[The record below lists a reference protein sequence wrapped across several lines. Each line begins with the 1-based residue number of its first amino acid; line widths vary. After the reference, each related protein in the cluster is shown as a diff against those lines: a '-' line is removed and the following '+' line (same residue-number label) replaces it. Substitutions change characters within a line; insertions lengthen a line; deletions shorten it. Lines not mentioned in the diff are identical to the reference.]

1 MKIFD
6 KKDFAKLLIKYRYLS
21 IGLVLIVVCLLATG
35 LTKLTFNPDLETYFP
50 EGHPAVIRYNEIDD
64 MFIPTDNLIIAVHS
78 NEGTLFNGD
87 SLKVIEE
94 LTKKS
99 WTIPYSVRVDSL
111 TNYSYVKSVN
121 DDLIVEPFIEEAEKK
136 SIEFFEKREN
146 LVAGEDI
153 IYKSLISEDKKTSV
167 VSIIVDPPG
176 PNKEDQNSELINYLL
191 GFIEPIKESNENL
204 DIRLL
209 GNPYLDY
216 ISPRIVKAE
225 MPVVMPLMLLL
236 IFLIVF
242 LMIRSYTAVLA
253 TFIVILMSLIAT
265 FGSIGLL
272 GNPLNQMVST
282 IPILIITLA
291 LADCI
296 HLFSIYFQNRIKGIS
311 SKESMEKSLE
321 MNIQP
326 LFLTTISTCIGFLCL
341 NFIEVTPL
349 RDLGNAVAIGIGFAF
364 IFTIFF
370 IAPIVSFFEVKTASK
385 VTKQTRFSTSV
396 GSFILKNG
404 NKLIFSITSIS
415 FLILLCIPMNELD
428 ENPTQMYAE
437 GFTSFSSDTLWLD
450 EKLSVTFPVNFL
462 ATNEEGQVSDP
473 NFLKILDKFSVW
485 LEEREQVNHVT
496 SLANNMKNLNKSM
509 HGDDP
514 EWKRI
519 PENADLSAQY
529 LFFYEMS
536 LPMGLD
542 LNSSISQDRKSTKI
556 SATLKDMSSNE
567 FKEFNNEVLRY
578 LRQNNLENMISEAS
592 SFRVIFTYMTEAI
605 VNSLLYGLFIGI
617 LLITLIIGLFF
628 RSYLLP
634 ALSIFPNILPIGMGF
649 GLWGLFVGEVGFM
662 VAVGMGSTLGVIVD
676 FTVHFLSKYELA
688 RKELKKS
695 VEESVIYSF
704 ETVGFALII
713 MTVVLALGFS
723 VLNLVT
729 FIPIQDFAKFS
740 VICFIGGLIINFL
753 FLPNLLMKFD
763 KRKFD

>member
-1 MKIFD
+1 MKFFD

-176 PNKEDQNSELINYLL
+176 PNKEDQNSELINYIL

-236 IFLIVF
+236 IFFIVF
-242 LMIRSYTAVLA
+242 LMIRSYVAVLA
-253 TFIVILMSLIAT
+253 TFVVILMSLIAT
-265 FGSIGLL
+265 FGSIGIL
-272 GNPLNQMVST
+272 GSPLNQMVTT

-341 NFIEVTPL
+341 NFIEVAPL
-349 RDLGNAVAIGIGFAF
+349 RDFGNAVAIGIGFAF

-462 ATNEEGQVSDP
+462 ATNKEGQVSDP
-473 NFLKILDKFSVW
+473 DFLKILDKFSVW

-514 EWKRI
+514 EWKKI

-556 SATLKDMSSNE
+556 SATLKDMSANE
-567 FKEFNNEVLRY
+567 FKEFNNEVLGY
-578 LRQNNLENMISEAS
+578 LQQNNLENMISEPS
-592 SFRVIFTYMTEAI
+592 SFRVIFTYMVEAI

-649 GLWGLFVGEVGFM
+649 GLWGLFVGDVGFM
-662 VAVGMGSTLGVIVD
+662 VAVGMGSTLGVIID

-688 RKELKKS
+688 RKEFKKS

-763 KRKFD
+763 KRKF

>member
-21 IGLVLIVVCLLATG
+21 ISLVLIVVCLLATG

-242 LMIRSYTAVLA
+242 LMIRSYAAVLA

-473 NFLKILDKFSVW
+473 DFLKILDKFSVW

-688 RKELKKS
+688 RKEFKKS

-740 VICFIGGLIINFL
+740 VICFVGGLIINFL

-763 KRKFD
+763 KRKF

>member
-1 MKIFD
+1 MKFFD

-21 IGLVLIVVCLLATG
+21 IGLVLIAVCLLATG

-176 PNKEDQNSELINYLL
+176 PNKEDQNSELINYIL

-236 IFLIVF
+236 IFFIVF
-242 LMIRSYTAVLA
+242 LMIRSYVAVLA
-253 TFIVILMSLIAT
+253 TFVVILMSLIAT
-265 FGSIGLL
+265 FGSIGIL
-272 GNPLNQMVST
+272 GNPLNQMVTT

-296 HLFSIYFQNRIKGIS
+296 HLFSIYFQNRVKGIS

-341 NFIEVTPL
+341 NFIEVAPL
-349 RDLGNAVAIGIGFAF
+349 RDFGNAVAIGIGFAF

-473 NFLKILDKFSVW
+473 DFLKILDKFSVW

-514 EWKRI
+514 EWKKI

-556 SATLKDMSSNE
+556 SATLKDMSANE
-567 FKEFNNEVLRY
+567 FKEFNNEVLGY
-578 LRQNNLENMISEAS
+578 LRQNNLENMISEPS
-592 SFRVIFTYMTEAI
+592 SFRVIFTYMVEAI

-649 GLWGLFVGEVGFM
+649 GLWGLFVGDVGFM

-688 RKELKKS
+688 RKEFKKS

-763 KRKFD
+763 KRKF

>member
-21 IGLVLIVVCLLATG
+21 IGLVIIVVCLLATG

-94 LTKKS
+94 LTRKS

-176 PNKEDQNSELINYLL
+176 PNKEDQNSELINYIL

-242 LMIRSYTAVLA
+242 LMIRSYVAVLA
-253 TFIVILMSLIAT
+253 TFVVILMSLIAT
-265 FGSIGLL
+265 FGSIGIL
-272 GNPLNQMVST
+272 GSPLNQMVTT

-296 HLFSIYFQNRIKGIS
+296 HLFSIYFQNRVKGIS

-341 NFIEVTPL
+341 NFIEVAPL
-349 RDLGNAVAIGIGFAF
+349 RDFGNAVAIGIGFAF

-473 NFLKILDKFSVW
+473 DFLKILDKFSVW

-514 EWKRI
+514 EWKKI

-556 SATLKDMSSNE
+556 SATLKDMSANE
-567 FKEFNNEVLRY
+567 FKEFNNEVLGY
-578 LRQNNLENMISEAS
+578 IQQNNLENMISEPS
-592 SFRVIFTYMTEAI
+592 SFRVIFTYMVEAI

-634 ALSIFPNILPIGMGF
+634 TLSIFPNILPIGMGF
-649 GLWGLFVGEVGFM
+649 GLWGLFVGDVGFM

-688 RKELKKS
+688 RKEFKKS

-763 KRKFD
+763 KRKF

>member
-1 MKIFD
+1 MKIFY

-21 IGLVLIVVCLLATG
+21 IGLVLIVVCILATG

-50 EGHPAVIRYNEIDD
+50 EGHPAVVRYNEIDD

-136 SIEFFEKREN
+136 SIEFIERRKD

-176 PNKEDQNSELINYLL
+176 PNKEDQNSELINYIL

-242 LMIRSYTAVLA
+242 LMIRSYVAVLA
-253 TFIVILMSLIAT
+253 TFVVILMSLIAT
-265 FGSIGLL
+265 FGSIGIL
-272 GNPLNQMVST
+272 GNPLNQMVTT

-473 NFLKILDKFSVW
+473 DFLKILDKFSVW

-514 EWKRI
+514 EWKKI

-567 FKEFNNEVLRY
+567 FKEFNNEVLGY
-578 LRQNNLENMISEAS
+578 LRQNNLENMISEPS
-592 SFRVIFTYMTEAI
+592 SFRVIFTYMVEAI

-649 GLWGLFVGEVGFM
+649 GLWGLFVGDVGFM

-688 RKELKKS
+688 RKEFKKS

-763 KRKFD
+763 KRKF

>member
-1 MKIFD
+1 MKIFY

-21 IGLVLIVVCLLATG
+21 IGLVLIVVCILATG

-94 LTKKS
+94 LTRKS

-136 SIEFFEKREN
+136 SIEFIERRKD

-176 PNKEDQNSELINYLL
+176 PNKEDQNSELINYIL

-242 LMIRSYTAVLA
+242 LMIRSYVAVLA
-253 TFIVILMSLIAT
+253 TFVVILMSLIAT
-265 FGSIGLL
+265 FGSIGIL
-272 GNPLNQMVST
+272 GNPLNQMVTT

-341 NFIEVTPL
+341 NFIEVAPL
-349 RDLGNAVAIGIGFAF
+349 RDFGNAVAIGIGFAF

-473 NFLKILDKFSVW
+473 DFLKILDKFSVW

-514 EWKRI
+514 EWKKI

-567 FKEFNNEVLRY
+567 FKEFNNEVLGY
-578 LRQNNLENMISEAS
+578 LRQNNLENMISEPS
-592 SFRVIFTYMTEAI
+592 SFRVIFTYMVEAI

-649 GLWGLFVGEVGFM
+649 GLWGLFVGDVGFM

-688 RKELKKS
+688 RKEFKKS

-763 KRKFD
+763 KRKF

>member
-1 MKIFD
+1 MKFFD

-21 IGLVLIVVCLLATG
+21 IGLVLIAVCLLATG

-176 PNKEDQNSELINYLL
+176 PNKEDQNSELINYIL

-236 IFLIVF
+236 IFFIVF
-242 LMIRSYTAVLA
+242 LMIRSYVAVLA
-253 TFIVILMSLIAT
+253 TFVVILMSLIAT
-265 FGSIGLL
+265 FGSIGIL
-272 GNPLNQMVST
+272 GSPLNQMVTT

-296 HLFSIYFQNRIKGIS
+296 HLFSIYFQNRVKGIS

-341 NFIEVTPL
+341 NFIEVAPL
-349 RDLGNAVAIGIGFAF
+349 RDFGNAVAIGIGFAF

-473 NFLKILDKFSVW
+473 DFLKILDKFSVW

-514 EWKRI
+514 EWKKI

-556 SATLKDMSSNE
+556 SATLKDMSANE
-567 FKEFNNEVLRY
+567 FKEFNNEVLGY
-578 LRQNNLENMISEAS
+578 LQQNNLENMISEPS
-592 SFRVIFTYMTEAI
+592 SFRVIFTYMVEAI

-649 GLWGLFVGEVGFM
+649 GLWGLFVGDVGFM

-688 RKELKKS
+688 RKEFKKS

-763 KRKFD
+763 KRKF

>member
-1 MKIFD
+1 MKFFD

-21 IGLVLIVVCLLATG
+21 IGLVIIVVCLLATG

-176 PNKEDQNSELINYLL
+176 PNKEDQNTELINYIL

-236 IFLIVF
+236 IFFIVF
-242 LMIRSYTAVLA
+242 LMIRSYVAVLA
-253 TFIVILMSLIAT
+253 TFVVILMSLIAT
-265 FGSIGLL
+265 FGSIGIL
-272 GNPLNQMVST
+272 GSPLNQMVTT

-296 HLFSIYFQNRIKGIS
+296 HLFSIYFQNRVKGIS

-341 NFIEVTPL
+341 NFIEVAPL
-349 RDLGNAVAIGIGFAF
+349 RDFGNAVAIGIGFAF

-473 NFLKILDKFSVW
+473 DFLKILDKFSVW

-514 EWKRI
+514 EWKKI

-556 SATLKDMSSNE
+556 SATLKDMSANE
-567 FKEFNNEVLRY
+567 FKEFNNEVLGY
-578 LRQNNLENMISEAS
+578 LQQNNLENMISEPS
-592 SFRVIFTYMTEAI
+592 SFRVIFTYMVEAI

-649 GLWGLFVGEVGFM
+649 GLWGLFVGDVGFM

-688 RKELKKS
+688 RKEFKKS

-763 KRKFD
+763 KRKF

>member
-21 IGLVLIVVCLLATG
+21 IGLVIIVVCLLATG

-136 SIEFFEKREN
+136 SIEFIERRKD

-176 PNKEDQNSELINYLL
+176 PNKEDQNSELINYIL

-242 LMIRSYTAVLA
+242 LMIRSYVAVLA

-265 FGSIGLL
+265 FGSIGIL
-272 GNPLNQMVST
+272 GNPLNQMVTT

-296 HLFSIYFQNRIKGIS
+296 HLFSIYFQNRVKGIS

-341 NFIEVTPL
+341 NFIEVAPL
-349 RDLGNAVAIGIGFAF
+349 RDFGNAVAIGIGFAF

-404 NKLIFSITSIS
+404 NKLILSITSIS

-473 NFLKILDKFSVW
+473 DFLEILDKFSVW

-514 EWKRI
+514 EWKKI

-556 SATLKDMSSNE
+556 SATLKDMSANE
-567 FKEFNNEVLRY
+567 FKEFNNEVLGY
-578 LRQNNLENMISEAS
+578 IQQNNLENMISEPS
-592 SFRVIFTYMTEAI
+592 SFRVIFTYMVEAI

-634 ALSIFPNILPIGMGF
+634 TLSIFPNILPIGMGF
-649 GLWGLFVGEVGFM
+649 GLWGLFVGDVGFM

-688 RKELKKS
+688 RKEFKKS

-763 KRKFD
+763 KRKF

>member
-1 MKIFD
+1 MKFFD

-21 IGLVLIVVCLLATG
+21 IGLVLIAVCLLATG

-176 PNKEDQNSELINYLL
+176 PNKEDQNSELINYIL

-236 IFLIVF
+236 IFFIVF
-242 LMIRSYTAVLA
+242 LMIRSYVAVLA
-253 TFIVILMSLIAT
+253 TFVVILMSLIAT
-265 FGSIGLL
+265 FGSIGIL
-272 GNPLNQMVST
+272 GSPLNQMVTT

-296 HLFSIYFQNRIKGIS
+296 HLFSIYFQNRVKGIS

-341 NFIEVTPL
+341 NFIEVAPL
-349 RDLGNAVAIGIGFAF
+349 RDFGNAVAIGIGFAF

-473 NFLKILDKFSVW
+473 DFLKILDKFSVW

-514 EWKRI
+514 EWKKI

-567 FKEFNNEVLRY
+567 FKEFNNEVLGY
-578 LRQNNLENMISEAS
+578 LRQNNLENMISEPS
-592 SFRVIFTYMTEAI
+592 SFRVIFTYMVEAI

-649 GLWGLFVGEVGFM
+649 GLWGLFVGDVGFM

-688 RKELKKS
+688 RKEFKKS

-763 KRKFD
+763 KRKF

>member
-1 MKIFD
+1 MKFFD

-21 IGLVLIVVCLLATG
+21 IGLVLIAVCLLATG

-176 PNKEDQNSELINYLL
+176 PNKEDQNSELINYIL

-242 LMIRSYTAVLA
+242 LMIRSYVAVLA

-265 FGSIGLL
+265 FGSIGIL
-272 GNPLNQMVST
+272 GNPLNQMVTT

-296 HLFSIYFQNRIKGIS
+296 HLFSIYFQNRVKGIS
-311 SKESMEKSLE
+311 SKESMENSLE

-341 NFIEVTPL
+341 NFIEVAPL
-349 RDLGNAVAIGIGFAF
+349 RDFGNAVAIGIGFAF

-473 NFLKILDKFSVW
+473 DFLEILDKFSVW

-514 EWKRI
+514 EWKKI

-567 FKEFNNEVLRY
+567 FKEFNNEVLGY
-578 LRQNNLENMISEAS
+578 LRQNNLENMISEPS
-592 SFRVIFTYMTEAI
+592 SFRVIFTYMVEAI

-649 GLWGLFVGEVGFM
+649 GLWGLFVGDVGFM

-688 RKELKKS
+688 RKEFKKS

-763 KRKFD
+763 KRKF

>member
-21 IGLVLIVVCLLATG
+21 IGLVIIVACLLATG

-50 EGHPAVIRYNEIDD
+50 QGHPAVVRYNEIDD

-78 NEGTLFNGD
+78 NEGTLFNND

-94 LTKKS
+94 LTRKS

-136 SIEFFEKREN
+136 SIEFIERRKD

-176 PNKEDQNSELINYLL
+176 PNKEEQNSELINYIL

-242 LMIRSYTAVLA
+242 LMIRSYAAVLA

-265 FGSIGLL
+265 FGSIGIL
-272 GNPLNQMVST
+272 GNPLNQMVTT

-349 RDLGNAVAIGIGFAF
+349 RDLGNAVAVGIGFAF

-385 VTKQTRFSTSV
+385 VTKQTRISTSV

-473 NFLKILDKFSVW
+473 DFLKILDKFSVW

-514 EWKRI
+514 EWKKI

-567 FKEFNNEVLRY
+567 FKEFNNEVLGY
-578 LRQNNLENMISEAS
+578 LRQNNLENMISEPS
-592 SFRVIFTYMTEAI
+592 SFRVIFTYMVEAI

-649 GLWGLFVGEVGFM
+649 GLWGLFVGDVGFM

-688 RKELKKS
+688 RKEFKKS

-763 KRKFD
+763 KRKF

>member
-176 PNKEDQNSELINYLL
+176 PNKEDQNSELINYVL

-473 NFLKILDKFSVW
+473 DFLKILDKFSVW

-740 VICFIGGLIINFL
+740 VICFVGGLIINFL

-763 KRKFD
+763 KRKF

>member
-1 MKIFD
+1 MKFFD

-21 IGLVLIVVCLLATG
+21 IGLVLIAVCLLATG

-176 PNKEDQNSELINYLL
+176 PNKEDQNSELINYIL

-236 IFLIVF
+236 IFFIVF
-242 LMIRSYTAVLA
+242 LMIRSYVAVLA
-253 TFIVILMSLIAT
+253 TFVVILMSLIAT
-265 FGSIGLL
+265 FGSIGIL
-272 GNPLNQMVST
+272 GSPLNQMVTT

-296 HLFSIYFQNRIKGIS
+296 HLFSIYFQNRVKGIS

-341 NFIEVTPL
+341 NFIEVAPL
-349 RDLGNAVAIGIGFAF
+349 RDFGNAVAIGIGFAF

-473 NFLKILDKFSVW
+473 DFLKILDKFSVW

-514 EWKRI
+514 EWKKI

-556 SATLKDMSSNE
+556 SATLKDMSANE
-567 FKEFNNEVLRY
+567 FKEFNNEVLGY
-578 LRQNNLENMISEAS
+578 LQQNNLENMISEPS
-592 SFRVIFTYMTEAI
+592 SFRVIFTYMVEAI

-649 GLWGLFVGEVGFM
+649 GLWGLFVGDVGFM

-688 RKELKKS
+688 RKEFKKS

-753 FLPNLLMKFD
+753 FLPNLLIKFD
-763 KRKFD
+763 KRKF

>member
-21 IGLVLIVVCLLATG
+21 IGLVIIVVCLLATG

-176 PNKEDQNSELINYLL
+176 PNKEDQNSELINYIL

-236 IFLIVF
+236 IFFIVF
-242 LMIRSYTAVLA
+242 LMIRSYVAVLA
-253 TFIVILMSLIAT
+253 TFVVILMSLIAT
-265 FGSIGLL
+265 FGSIGIL
-272 GNPLNQMVST
+272 GSPLNQMVTT

-296 HLFSIYFQNRIKGIS
+296 HLFSIYFQNRVKGIS

-341 NFIEVTPL
+341 NFIEVAPL
-349 RDLGNAVAIGIGFAF
+349 RDFGNAVAIGIGFAF

-462 ATNEEGQVSDP
+462 ATNKEGQVSDP
-473 NFLKILDKFSVW
+473 DFLKILDKFSVW

-514 EWKRI
+514 EWKKI

-556 SATLKDMSSNE
+556 SATLKDMSANE
-567 FKEFNNEVLRY
+567 FKEFNNEVLGY
-578 LRQNNLENMISEAS
+578 LQQNNLENMISEPS
-592 SFRVIFTYMTEAI
+592 SFRVIFTYMVEAI

-649 GLWGLFVGEVGFM
+649 GLWGLFVGDVGFM

-688 RKELKKS
+688 RKEFKKS

-763 KRKFD
+763 KRKF